1 MSLKG
6 VGMLC
11 TRMDVDSTDVVEFNR
26 WLDKEHMEERVRIP
40 GFLGARRYVAITGAP
55 KYLNLYETESLN
67 VFDGP
72 DYRQRLANQTPW
84 SMKVMAKFKNFHRAV
99 GQMGISQ
106 GFGHGAFVAFIWLKP
121 VDGQEKNLR
130 GWFASQEF
138 PELIK
143 TDDIL
148 SAHVLESDPRLS
160 GPPPGVSVPE
170 RGDEKANDWFVI
182 VEGTDAE
189 VVSEVYRKRFASDV
203 FQKLGTAFIV
213 SSGLFALRSFFE
225 IRNGVG

>member
-11 TRMDVDSTDVVEFNR
+11 TRMDVDSADVAEFNR

-40 GFLGARRYVAITGAP
+40 GFLDARRYVAITGAP
-55 KYLNLYETESLN
+55 KYLNLYETESLT
-67 VFDGP
+67 VLDSP
-72 DYRQRLANQTPW
+72 EYRQRLANQTAW
-84 SMKVMAKFKNFHRAV
+84 SMRVMAKFKNFHRAV
-99 GQMGISQ
+99 GRIDLSQ
-106 GFGHGAFVAFIWLKP
+106 GFGHGAFVAFSWLKP

-130 GWFASQEF
+130 EWFVSQEF
-138 PELIK
+138 PVLIK

-160 GPPPGVSVPE
+160 GPPPGVSAPE
-170 RGDEKANDWFVI
+170 RKNEKANDWFVI

-189 VVSEVYRKRFASDV
+189 VVSEVCKKRFTPEV
-203 FQKLGTAFIV
+203 FQKSGAANLI
-213 SSGLFALRSFFE
+213 SNGLFALRSSFGYRSE
-225 IRNGVG
+225 AG

>member
-11 TRMDVDSTDVVEFNR
+11 TRMDVDSTDVAEFNR

-40 GFLGARRYVAITGAP
+40 GFLGARRYIAITGAP
-55 KYLNLYETESLN
+55 KYLNLYETESLK
-67 VFDGP
+67 VFDSP
-72 DYRQRLANQTPW
+72 EYRQRLANQTPW

-99 GQMGISQ
+99 GQIDISQ

-121 VDGQEKNLR
+121 VMVKRKISKE
-130 GWFASQEF
+130 WFASQEF
-138 PELIK
+138 PGLIK

-148 SAHVLESDPRLS
+148 SAHVLESDSRLS

-170 RGDEKANDWFVI
+170 RKDEKANDWFVI

-189 VVSEVYRKRFASDV
+189 VVSEVCQKRFTSD
-203 FQKLGTAFIV
+203 
-213 SSGLFALRSFFE
+213 GLPEIRDSNYRQLRSVCAPILFR
-225 IRNGVG
+225 I